1 LPLCAIRVHPCPT
14 IYFKGGKIVSLE
26 FNADEIFQMALQIE
40 RNGVR
45 FYQRAAEGAGNPA
58 GRQLLLRLA
67 AMEETH
73 EKIFVRMREGLTE
86 KERKKPVYDP
96 ADQSSDYLRAWADQ
110 HVFNLRSDPSEKLTG
125 KETMESVLQ
134 TAIGLE
140 KDSIVF
146 YLGMKDVVPER
157 LGRGKIEEVI
167 KEEMRHV
174 DSLSRE
180 FQTLRHQPF

>member
-1 LPLCAIRVHPCPT
+1 M
-14 IYFKGGKIVSLE
+14 SLE
-26 FNADEIFQMALQIE
+26 FNADEIFQMALRIE
-40 RNGVR
+40 TNGIR
-45 FYQRAAEGAGNPA
+45 FYQRAADGAGNPT

-73 EKIFVRMREGLTE
+73 EKIFARMREGLTD

-96 ADQSSDYLRAWADQ
+96 GNESSDYLRAWADQ
-110 HVFNLRSDPSEKLTG
+110 NVFDLRTDPSAKLTG
-125 KETMESVLQ
+125 KEPLDSVLQ

-157 LGRGKIEEVI
+157 LGRGKVEEII
-167 KEEMRHV
+167 KEEMGHV
-174 DSLSRE
+174 ALLSRE
-180 FQTLRHQPF
+180 LETLRHQPF